1 MSAAEEKPQTIVKE
15 CKEKFGIGKAILNKN
30 KPIVLSSQRYN
41 KITNNAFKS
50 DKIKAQQKAEEEHN
64 HREYLKAG
72 NDQLVAH
79 FKGNMQRTQEKKM
92 QEMKE
97 QMELREQQVKESYE
111 QAKEN
116 AAQKRSE
123 KIAKA
128 QQMLE
133 RLKPGPRNLH
143 SAVLRSE
150 VLRARNIQR
159 NVNEEFKEAVKLQ
172 ESETQKRCENQG
184 MSWINDEQQRLAE
197 RQKNTNSYK
206 QELLQTISEN
216 QRRKAERKR
225 QMINEQQTARDNID
239 SEMKAQIA
247 KEKATMEKKKAFLR
261 KNALEAMKMV
271 EQRRLRDRMV
281 EEVENRLCCV
291 YNTGKRQLDNMRAEQ
306 AQKILTD
313 KQTKV
318 EGQVK
323 QMTLADE
330 AAKAAESE
338 RLRRDISTMQLKFT
352 AEEQEKVRK
361 VKAAKQAR
369 IEAYLEEMKEQ
380 KQNERKLEEE
390 KRFEMAQRYK
400 NAEVDCLFNEAEKL
414 EKANKI
420 QEMRN
425 KVNEQIEE
433 TKRIELAQKQASE
446 RACADNEVDKVHKFF
461 FEYAHTL
468 MEDAKKKGRPLFP
481 FIKVVQQYKRDNM
494 IDCER
499 KTPKHLESHI
509 TIGVEQPGTSK
520 SAHNKNNLI
529 AAKNKEGGG
538 GGDTSTRDSILKN
551 YLKINEIIANA
562 ENLAGAVMKSGNCT
576 PQCLF
581 ECDDNNDNED
591 CASMSSSAKLRYSM
605 NELKK
610 MNQFADTAPS
620 HQ

>member
-1 MSAAEEKPQTIVKE
+1 MCAAEEKPRLIVKE
-15 CKEKFGIGKAILNKN
+15 CKEEEFGIGNAILNKN

-97 QMELREQQVKESYE
+97 QMEKKEQQVKESYE

-133 RLKPGPRNLH
+133 RLKPGPRELH
-143 SAVLRSE
+143 SAVLQSE

-159 NVNEEFKEAVKLQ
+159 SINEEFKKAIKLQ

-184 MSWINDEQQRLAE
+184 MSWINDEQRRLAE

-216 QRRKAERKR
+216 QRQKAEQKKQIIR
-225 QMINEQQTARDNID
+225 EQQAARDNID

-247 KEKATMEKKKAFLR
+247 KEKAIMEKKKALLR

-281 EEVENRLCCV
+281 EEVEDRLCCV

-306 AQKILTD
+306 AQKILND
-313 KQTKV
+313 KQSKV
-318 EGQVK
+318 EEQVK
-323 QMTLADE
+323 QLTLADG

-352 AEEQEKVRK
+352 AEEEKKVRK

-369 IEAYLEEMKEQ
+369 IVAYLEEMQEQ
-380 KQNERKLEEE
+380 KKNERKLEEE

-414 EKANKI
+414 EKANRI
-420 QEMRN
+420 REMRN

-433 TKRIELAQKQASE
+433 TKRIELAQKQAFE
-446 RACADNEVDKVHKFF
+446 RTCPDDEIENIHKFF
-461 FEYAHTL
+461 LEYAHTL
-468 MEDAKKKGRPLFP
+468 MEDAQKKGRPLFP
-481 FIKVVQQYKRDNM
+481 FIKVIQKYKRDNM

-509 TIGVEQPGTSK
+509 SIGVEGPGTSK
-520 SAHNKNNLI
+520 SAPNKNNLT
-529 AAKNKEGGG
+529 ATKNKEA
-538 GGDTSTRDSILKN
+538 DTSTRDTILKS

-562 ENLAGAVMKSGNCT
+562 ENLAGAVVKSDNCI
-576 PQCLF
+576 PPCLF
-581 ECDDNNDNED
+581 ECDNNDNED
-591 CASMSSSAKLRYSM
+591 GPSMSSSAKLRYSM

-610 MNQFADTAPS
+610 MNQFADAAAS
-620 HQ
+620 HN